1 MLKLNKQMS
10 KVRVTVQQI
19 VDGKAQNG
27 SGWSVTL
34 YETDVAE
41 VRGLIEKAVDAAAE
55 APVAEAPAETP
66 APEPVVAPEPETVTP
81 EPVVAGTGKAN
92 GKVKELATA

>member
-1 MLKLNKQMS
+1 MS

-55 APVAEAPAETP
+55 APAEAP